1 MIQLY
6 VYNVYNTIK
15 RIEYSVQNRE
25 MFESTTVRF
34 LHFAHISY
42 AQTRESR
49 CRASILE
56 RVACADAQ
64 RIVEKLV
71 ATHRDTNLN

>member
-1 MIQLY
+1 
-6 VYNVYNTIK
+6 
-15 RIEYSVQNRE
+15 
-25 MFESTTVRF
+25 MFESTIVRF